1 MQPTISLKKET
12 PWKEQ
17 RTFVIL
23 VFSGGIKW
31 RYWIDMGYNIP
42 SRSVLVTE
50 EVSPNIFH
58 FTLYNLQKLYLSTIE
73 S

>member
-1 MQPTISLKKET
+1 
-12 PWKEQ
+12 
-17 RTFVIL
+17 
-23 VFSGGIKW
+23 
-31 RYWIDMGYNIP
+31 MGYNIP

-58 FTLYNLQKLYLSTIE
+58 VTLYNLQKLYLSTIE